1 MGRVHPS
8 ALRIGVLPPGSSFVP
23 FLADDIVA
31 ALELGLAEFSTS
43 AELVPEFADC
53 NAEVKVVGPK
63 VQQLLI
69 GQRVACVVAPLNVS
83 VMEKLAPH
91 FQSRP
96 SALVALSLGED
107 PLFDTAHQPHL
118 FVNTYQL
125 WRAAW
130 MCGYLGVQRFG
141 PRVATMVALHESG
154 YSFGFAFQLGVE
166 AAGGTLHHTLVTHR
180 NTRTEDPTEAI
191 AAAGAGNPDF
201 VWAGYSG
208 TEAVSFFNAFEASGL
223 RGRIP
228 LVGLS
233 PLVDGQVRDAVGE
246 AIHGVH
252 IVEPGPRSAGD
263 HPDITLL
270 AQTLGRP
277 PHPYAQLAYE
287 TGRLI
292 AAAANAAG
300 PAPADLVPALRDAE
314 FVGPRGLVRFDN
326 GTERTT
332 PFCLRVVQPDGDT
345 GEEVASPSILDE
357 QCALARKNLV
367 KQGWVN
373 PYLCA

>member
-1 MGRVHPS
+1 MGRAQPS

-31 ALELGLAEFSTS
+31 ALELGLAESGTS

-53 NAEVKVVGPK
+53 NAEVKVLGPK

-69 GQRVACVVAPLNVS
+69 GRRVACVVAPLNVS

-107 PLFDTAHQPHL
+107 PLFDTARQPHL

-141 PRVATMVALHESG
+141 PRVAMMVALHESG

-180 NTRTEDPTEAI
+180 KSRTEDPGEAI
-191 AAAGAGNPDF
+191 AAAAAGTPDF
-201 VWAGYSG
+201 IWAGYSG
-208 TEAVSFFNAFEASGL
+208 TEAVSFLNAFAASGL
-223 RGRIP
+223 KGRIP
-228 LVGLS
+228 LIGLP
-233 PLVDGQVRDAVGE
+233 PLADGQVRDAVGE
-246 AIHGVH
+246 AIHGLH
-252 IVEPGPRSAGD
+252 IVVPGPRSADD
-263 HPDITLL
+263 HPAITSL

-277 PHPYAQLAYE
+277 PHPYARLAYE

-292 AAAANAAG
+292 AAAADAAG

-314 FVGPRGLVRFDN
+314 FVGPRGPVRFDN

-332 PFCLRVVQPDGDT
+332 PFCLRVVSDGDAV
-345 GEEVASPSILDE
+345 EDVVPPPILDE
-357 QCALARKNLV
+357 QCALARKNLA